1 MSIRNPVAGLL
12 ALLAA
17 TCALPASAQRGVPET
32 IKQRVNELVAACAQA
47 GGQLGTMSG
56 QGQFVI
62 PADFSGDGQPDFVVS
77 EGNLPCTGKP
87 DLFRRDGQA
96 RVELFLADGEGDV
109 RLAFA
114 DDLLAYRV
122 LDGRPAKLQIARK
135 GAGCGAGS
143 PPAAQCGAELRWN
156 AGTRGFDEVP
166 TGSRNGAPAI
176 GVRPAVIQGAV
187 ASAGPAAP
195 PAADATASAGAAA
208 PKATVPAN
216 AGAAFV
222 AACTKDL
229 RARHPQIAADS
240 AARDCA
246 YQWEKI
252 LASGELADAVLAA
265 VPARTGERPGVA
277 DLRARLP
284 QVRWDARPQSQ
295 GAQGSFLA
303 TGRWNALQVYVE
315 GPAPASR
322 LNLAWAEVGAEWPYD
337 LPGALRARGA
347 KVESLGCYHFG
358 SVEQNQV
365 YVVSLPPRPPFAL
378 TIYQLG
384 AAFANSNASQVFTLD
399 LTGKLPTLAALRA
412 EHRDPPWTV
421 PCPA

>member
-1 MSIRNPVAGLL
+1 VSIRNPVVGVL

-17 TCALPASAQRGVPET
+17 TCALPVSAQSGVPET
-32 IKQRVNELVAACAQA
+32 IKQRVNELVAACARA
-47 GGQLGTMSG
+47 GGQLGNMGG
-56 QGQFVI
+56 QGRFVV

-77 EGNLPCTGKP
+77 EGNFPCTGKP
-87 DLFRRDGQA
+87 ELFRRNGQA

-176 GVRPAVIQGAV
+176 GVRPAVINGGV
-187 ASAGPAAP
+187 AAAQPSAP
-195 PAADATASAGAAA
+195 PAPGTAAPIGPAA

-216 AGAAFV
+216 ARAAFLD
-222 AACTKDL
+222 ACRKDL
-229 RARHPQIAADS
+229 RVKHPQMAADS
-240 AARDCA
+240 AERDCT
-246 YQWEKI
+246 YQWDKI
-252 LASGELADAVLAA
+252 VASGELADAVLAA
-265 VPARTGERPGVA
+265 APARAGERPGLA
-277 DLRARLP
+277 DLRSRLP
-284 QVRWDARPQSQ
+284 QVRWDARPQGQ
-295 GAQGSFLA
+295 GAGGPYLA
-303 TGRWNALQVYVE
+303 TGRWSALQVNVA
-315 GPAPASR
+315 GPAPASQ
-322 LNLAWAEVGAEWPYD
+322 LVLAWGEVGAEWPYD
-337 LPGALRARGA
+337 LPGALRVRGA
-347 KVESLGCYHFG
+347 TVESLGCYHFG
-358 SVEQNQV
+358 SIEQNQV
-365 YVVSLPPRPPFAL
+365 YLVSLPPRPAFAL

-384 AAFANSNASQVFTLD
+384 AAFANSNASQVFTVD

-421 PCPA
+421 PCPS